1 MDERTKTAIDELSVE
16 ELLRQ
21 HRFAQVG
28 DPRYQGEE
36 GEYRMK
42 RLTELRGQDNAAYV
56 AASKRIG
63 WLG

>member
-1 MDERTKTAIDELSVE
+1 MNEKTKAAIDELSVE

-21 HRFAQVG
+21 HRFAPIG
-28 DPRYQGEE
+28 DSRYQGEE

-42 RLTELRGQDNAAYV
+42 RLAELRSQDHLAYV

-63 WLG
+63 W